1 MIIEN
6 TNTHVTL
13 CPKYTH
19 GTHRRQHISL
29 SAALIKEFG
38 VVHHTRTKSRKNK
51 RRYRMCRHIWDR
63 KRKSNLFSVMRKGED
78 RN

>member
-19 GTHRRQHISL
+19 GTHRRQHIISL
-29 SAALIKEFG
+29 SAALQRVWCCSPHENQIKKKQKQETLQNVSTHMG
-38 VVHHTRTKSRKNK
+38 QEK
-51 RRYRMCRHIWDR
+51 
-63 KRKSNLFSVMRKGED
+63 
-78 RN
+78 

>member
-19 GTHRRQHISL
+19 GTHRRQHIISL
-29 SAALIKEFG
+29 SAALKEFG
-38 VVHHTRTKSRKNK
+38 VTTREPNQEKTGDITE
-51 RRYRMCRHIWDR
+51 CVDTWDR
-63 KRKSNLFSVMRKGED
+63 KSCFQL
-78 RN
+78 